1 MPATRP
7 AMTKRPRP
15 SLTPLEF
22 ARQVCG
28 ADPAPYQADVLNALT
43 THRRVAVRG
52 PHGLGKTAMASWVV
66 LWGLCTFGDD
76 AKIITTASVW
86 RQISRFL
93 WPEIR
98 KWAARAKWPNDRA
111 PEILQESARLG
122 RAEAFAVASDNPA
135 YIEGAHS
142 STSLLYVLD
151 EAKAIPPATWDAIEG
166 AFSTGTCYVLA
177 ISTPGDRSGRFYDI
191 HRRAAGYED
200 WWVRHVTLAEALA
213 SGRISADW
221 VEARRRQ
228 WGESSPVF
236 QARVLGEFPEQGD
249 DALISLAWVEAA
261 IERGNVMDP
270 SDTGERQAGQ
280 DVARYGSD
288 DSANALRV
296 GSVVTRLETWS
307 GNDTMQTT
315 GRATQI
321 ARDHRARLA
330 VDVVGVGA
338 GVYDRLREMGVNAT
352 AVNVGE
358 AARDKE
364 RFANLRAELFWNVR
378 EMLQNGDIAFAP
390 DLPRELLDR
399 LTGELTALKFKINS
413 RGQILLVSKDEMRAA
428 GLPSPD
434 LADALALA
442 FAPAEMYAPS
452 AYAGMA

>member
-1 MPATRP
+1 MAKAKTT
-7 AMTKRPRP
+7 A
-15 SLTPLEF
+15 LTPLEF

-28 ADPAPYQADVLNALT
+28 ANPAPYQADVLTALT

-76 AKIITTASVW
+76 CKVITTASVW
-86 RQISRFL
+86 RQLSKFL

-98 KWAARAKWPNDRA
+98 KWAARAKWPDGRA
-111 PEILQESARLG
+111 PEILQESAKLG

-135 YIEGAHS
+135 YIEGAHAAK
-142 STSLLYVLD
+142 LLYVLD
-151 EAKAIPPATWDAIEG
+151 ESKAIPPATWDAIEG
-166 AFSTGTCYVLA
+166 AFSTGETYCLA

-191 HRRAAGYED
+191 HRRAAGFED
-200 WWVRHVTLAEALA
+200 WWVRHVRMEEALA
-213 SGRISADW
+213 AGRISSDW

-236 QARVLGEFPEQGD
+236 QARVLGEFPAQSD
-249 DALISLAWVEAA
+249 DALISLAWIDAA
-261 IERGNVMDP
+261 IERGNVIDP
-270 SDTGERQAGQ
+270 PDTGERQAGQ
-280 DVARYGSD
+280 DVARYGRD
-288 DSANALRV
+288 DSANVLRV
-296 GSVVTRLETWS
+296 GPVVTRLETWS

-338 GVYDRLREMGVNAT
+338 GVYDRLRELGVNAT

-364 RFANLRAELFWNVR
+364 RFANLRAEIFWNVR
-378 EMLQNGDIAFAP
+378 ERLQQGEMAFAP

-399 LTGELTALKFKINS
+399 LTGELTALKFKVNS
-413 RGQILLVSKDEMRAA
+413 RGQIVLVSKDEMRAA